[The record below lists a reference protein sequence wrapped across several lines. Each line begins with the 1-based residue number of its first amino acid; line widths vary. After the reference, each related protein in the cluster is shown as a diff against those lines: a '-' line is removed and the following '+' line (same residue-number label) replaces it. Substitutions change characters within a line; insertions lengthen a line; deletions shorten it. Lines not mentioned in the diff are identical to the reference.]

1 MEARAG
7 GACRSVTRRLRWLV
21 VAVGAALHVG
31 VVVRRS
37 ADDELRRKRQRL
49 LRRFLG
55 FITDAH
61 LFQMRRI
68 VRADKG
74 KRIG

>member
-1 MEARAG
+1 M
-7 GACRSVTRRLRWLV
+7 TRRLRWLV

-37 ADDELRRKRQRL
+37 ADDEFQRKHKRL
-49 LRRFLG
+49 FRRFLG
-55 FITDAH
+55 FIADVY
-61 LFQMRRI
+61 LFQVRRI

-74 KRIG
+74 ERIR